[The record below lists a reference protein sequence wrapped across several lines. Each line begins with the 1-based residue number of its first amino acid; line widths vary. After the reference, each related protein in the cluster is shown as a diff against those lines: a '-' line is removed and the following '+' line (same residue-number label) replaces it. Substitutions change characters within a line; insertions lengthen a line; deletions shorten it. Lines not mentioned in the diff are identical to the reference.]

1 MHGETGIY
9 SFTMAILQVRNIPEP
24 VYARLKER
32 AAEHRRSVTKEA
44 ILLLEG
50 ALGFDPSGRDLRNRM
65 IDSLLEA
72 GLSERLWG
80 GVSTRPVS
88 RMGGPPVPREAIG
101 RIRAAREAGE

>member
-72 GLSERLWG
+72 GLSEKLWG
-80 GVSTRPVS
+80 GDGKPSPP
-88 RMGGPPVPREAIG
+88 GPTELMKRFRSAG
-101 RIRAAREAGE
+101 EAGR